1 MDFNR
6 HYIYCLLLAC
16 CFSACSTAEKDQQE
30 EEKKLSDETEKVI
43 FQSDFSSDL
52 DPEIWKLEIE
62 DPDSSKVEV
71 IDGELVLNT
80 NAGVTV
86 WLDKMLKGD
95 IEITYQREVIMG
107 EGVNDRLSDLNQFW
121 MATDPRNENL
131 FTRSG
136 SFKEYDS
143 LSMYYVGFGGNY
155 NSTTR
160 FRKYYGDG
168 EKPLL
173 FDLRD
178 KAHLLKPNHVY
189 DIKIKVQDGLISYWV
204 DGDLFFQ
211 YQDESPLQEGYFGF
225 RSTWS
230 RQAIDN
236 LIIVQLEQ

>member
-6 HYIYCLLLAC
+6 HFIYGLFLAGI
-16 CFSACSTAEKDQQE
+16 FSACSQEGTEQKDRNE
-30 EEKKLSDETEKVI
+30 GSTPEKVI
-43 FQSDFSSDL
+43 FQSDFSGEL
-52 DPEIWKLEIE
+52 DPQTWKTEIE
-62 DPDSSKVEV
+62 DPDSSKVVV
-71 IDGELVLNT
+71 IDGKLVLDS

-86 WLDKMLKGD
+86 WLDKKLKGD
-95 IEITYQREVIMG
+95 IEITYQREVIME

-160 FRKYYGDG
+160 FRKYHGDG

-178 KAHLLKPNHVY
+178 KAHLLQPNHVY
-189 DIKIKVQDGLISYWV
+189 DIKIKVDDGLVSYWV
-204 DGDLFFQ
+204 DDNLFFQ
-211 YQDESPLQEGYFGF
+211 YQDENPLEEGYFGF

-230 RQAIDN
+230 RHAIDN
-236 LIIVQLEQ
+236 LKIVQLEK